1 MSTSTDSRYDVVI
14 VGAGLA
20 GLTLAR
26 HLLLYTDKTVL
37 LLDKLENPPGP
48 HQKVGESLVQVS
60 GYYLSKVLDLEEY
73 LLQNHYLKYNL
84 RFHWPTAGKE
94 NKGLEDYSR
103 TFIRLGSNLAT
114 FQLDRNHLEAH
125 LLATAK
131 EHPRFRFVG
140 GQKNTEA
147 QLNAQ
152 GDHTVTFGG
161 TEVMC
166 NWVVDCSGRGSFL
179 KRKLSLAQP
188 NSIRHGSTWC
198 WVEGLVNL
206 EKLTDLSWKDVRVN
220 RNRMS
225 QGHMPFFLSTNHFCA
240 EGMWFWIIPLHGIT
254 SLGLVYD
261 KAVLDSDRV
270 STAKKMLEYVC
281 EKWPLFQRDL
291 PNRKV
296 VDEGRFYDYSYDA
309 RQTICADERWAM
321 SGEAG
326 RFSDPLYSPGSDLI
340 SIYNTLIVDS
350 IQSTPEDVKRKE
362 ELYELTM
369 RVMYSAYVP
378 SYAMSYDCLGDK
390 QAFTYKY
397 TWELAIYFGFYVV
410 PFINDLFTDTEF
422 LPHYL
427 RKFGLLGPL
436 NRSLQKF
443 LSDFFQWKKTN
454 LTPSTE
460 VFINDFYEIP
470 WMRNSETLFYKVG
483 LNREEVLDVLDM
495 HFQNLRDFARWI
507 VAQVYATVLGE
518 PEIGRDMFF
527 RDRIR
532 VRDVM
537 FNPETMRMEYE
548 KIRMDYMSVRGD
560 AETVE
565 V

>member
-37 LLDKLENPPGP
+37 LLDKRENPPGP
-48 HQKVGESLVQVS
+48 HQKVGESLVQLS
-60 GYYLSKVLDLEEY
+60 GYYFSKVLDLEEY
-73 LLQNHYLKYNL
+73 LLRNHYLKYNL
-84 RFHWPTAGKE
+84 RFHWPTQGKQ

-103 TFIRLGSNLAT
+103 SFIRLGSNLAT
-114 FQLDRNHLEAH
+114 FQLDRNHFEAH
-125 LLATAK
+125 VLAVSK
-131 EHPRFRFVG
+131 EHPRFRFLG
-140 GQKNTEA
+140 GLQNVDAE
-147 QLNAQ
+147 LNPQ
-152 GDHTVTFGG
+152 GEHKVTFAGS
-161 TEVMC
+161 EVMC
-166 NWVVDCSGRGSFL
+166 DWVVDCSGRGQFL
-179 KRKLSLAQP
+179 KRKMSLAQP
-188 NSIRHGSTWC
+188 NNIRHGSTWC

-206 EKLTDLSWKDVRVN
+206 EKLTGRSWTEVRVN
-220 RNRMS
+220 RDRMK
-225 QGHMPFFLSTNHFCA
+225 QGNMPFFLSTNHFCA

-270 STAKKMLEYVC
+270 STARKMLEFVC
-281 EKWPLFQRDL
+281 EKWPIFQRDL

-296 VDEGRFYDYSYDA
+296 VDEGRYYDFSYDA
-309 RQTICADERWAM
+309 RQTISAERWAM

-340 SIYNTLIVDS
+340 SIYNTLIVDA
-350 IQSTPEDVKRKE
+350 IQSKPEDLKRKE

-378 SYAMSYDCLGDK
+378 SYAMSYDCLGDR

-397 TWELAIYFGFYVV
+397 GWELAIYFGFYVV
-410 PFINDLFTDTEF
+410 PFINDLFADEQF

-436 NRSLQKF
+436 NRNLQKF
-443 LSDFFQWKKTN
+443 LSDFYRWRQAN
-454 LTPSTE
+454 AAPETE
-460 VFINDFYEIP
+460 VGMNDFYEMP
-470 WMRNSETLFYKVG
+470 WLRDSETLFYKVG
-483 LNREEVLDVLDM
+483 LTREEVLDVLDM

-507 VAQVYATVLGE
+507 VAQVYATVLGN
-518 PEIGRDMFF
+518 PEIGQDMAF
-527 RDRIR
+527 REKIR
-532 VRDVM
+532 VREVM
-537 FNPETMRMEYE
+537 FNPEKMRMEYLA
-548 KIRMDYMSVRGD
+548 MSAI